1 MEQVKIGPRSPRCFR
16 RGSGYATL
24 AVMRGRFS
32 RDATGKSLLRLVA
45 WLWVGFFAAAQAPA
59 QSGVKQYW
67 DKDYGYQFDYPAG
80 WAVQEFPEGETN
92 RDMRVLLQG
101 PNGSSFMVVVE
112 KLDKPITRQEFEGNP
127 DKHEFVEKLMQ
138 QTVADVYTPV
148 SRNLKAVNMKVG
160 ALTDLTTDLA
170 IKYYVSTLHNMKSG
184 RPIIVAG
191 IHAIPFS
198 KNYRIDFIMTAFWEK
213 SAEKQNDTL
222 KTVFN
227 SFRLIG
233 EKTPGSSVAPQQ

>member
-1 MEQVKIGPRSPRCFR
+1 MEQVKMEPEIAARFR
-16 RGSGYATL
+16 RGNGYATL
-24 AVMRGRFS
+24 TVMTKRFS
-32 RDATGKSLLRLVA
+32 PNANGKSFLRLVL
-45 WLWVGFFAAAQAPA
+45 WLWAGFFAVAQAHA

-67 DKDYGYQFDYPAG
+67 DKDYGYEFAYPAA
-80 WAVQEFPEGETN
+80 WAMQEFPEGETN
-92 RDMRVLLQG
+92 RDMRVLLHG

-112 KLDKPITRQEFEGNP
+112 KLDKPVTRQEFEANP
-127 DKHEFVEKLMQ
+127 DKHGFVETLMQ

-148 SRNLKAVNMKVG
+148 SRNLKALNMKVG
-160 ALTDLTTDLA
+160 ALTDLTSDLA
-170 IKYYVSTLHNMKSG
+170 IKYYISTLHRMKSG

-233 EKTPGSSVAPQQ
+233 EKTSGTSVAPQP